1 MKKQFI
7 IFLVFCSYFYSYT
20 QNDEILNLVTNYGS
34 FEDFSTK
41 EYSIAYSKWHE
52 SDKYK
57 GTIFLRLNYGS
68 FDIEKDKIDN
78 HSLSLAYENQFSKNL
93 YKNLYGN
100 LTLGFAYGFL
110 DYKNNSLY
118 FSKLYS
124 GVSLESKIK
133 QISINFG
140 LWPELLIF
148 NDKTTKG
155 EQNNLVKKTNLG
167 YSLGLGLNYYF

>member
-1 MKKQFI
+1 MKKKII

-20 QNDEILNLVTNYGS
+20 QNPEILNLVTNYGS
-34 FEDFSTK
+34 FEEFSTK

-52 SDKYK
+52 SDRYK

-68 FDIEKDKIDN
+68 FDIEKNEIEN
-78 HSLSLAYENQFSKNL
+78 HSLSLAYENQFSKKL

-110 DYKNNSLY
+110 DYENDSLY

-124 GVSLESKIK
+124 GLSLESKIK
-133 QISINFG
+133 QISIN
-140 LWPELLIF
+140 LNLLAR
-148 NDKTTKG
+148 T
-155 EQNNLVKKTNLG
+155 L
-167 YSLGLGLNYYF
+167 YF

>member
-1 MKKQFI
+1 MKKYLIIYFI
-7 IFLVFCSYFYSYT
+7 SCLYFYSYT
-20 QNDEILNLVTNYGS
+20 QNPEVLNLVTKYGS
-34 FEDFSTK
+34 FEEFSTK

-52 SDKYK
+52 SDRYK
-57 GTIFLRLNYGS
+57 GTIFLRLSYGS
-68 FDIEKDKIDN
+68 IDIEKNEIDN
-78 HSLSLAYENQFSKNL
+78 YSLSLAYENQFSKKL

-110 DYKNNSLY
+110 DYKNDSLY

-124 GVSLESKIK
+124 GLSLESKIK
-133 QISINFG
+133 QLSIN
-140 LWPELLIF
+140 LNLLPELLIF

-155 EQNNLVKKTNLG
+155 DENSLAKKINLG